1 MKNITLAVADNK
13 FTYFLNLIKKMGFVK
28 VLEKDSNFEISEY
41 QKKILDESIKE
52 HKENPMEGENWEDVK
67 KKLDKLV

>member
-1 MKNITLAVADNK
+1 
-13 FTYFLNLIKKMGFVK
+13 MGFVK
-28 VLEKDSNFEISEY
+28 VLEKNSNFEISEY

-52 HKENPMEGENWEDVK
+52 HQENPVEGENWEDVK